1 MFNELKKIFGSK
13 FNRLKNNIFANS
25 FQFSSLILLQIL
37 LVPFMIKGWGI
48 HTYGVWIFLMSV
60 PAALSFANIDVVESV
75 RQELVLNKDKK
86 INYLNKIFSNSFACT
101 LINLFVFTIFYFSL
115 YFFLSDKFKVFSDYN
130 NEYLFIIIVIIAIG
144 YSFDTVA
151 KNILISV
158 DFHGKLHLSTLINSI
173 FLLIPNVLI
182 AIAGFYFTDLTIAAI
197 IYLAAS
203 AIKFLT
209 SIFFL
214 IKESKLSFFL
224 LSINF
229 RTIKYIYSKSKS
241 YYLNNISALVYIS
254 GFNFIVGLFYSAEFV
269 TLINSLNT
277 LFRWSVSR
285 LTSIFLM
292 PLYFEYANYYNEKK
306 FKKLIQLFNLQKKIL
321 LYVLFLYVLVSI
333 TLGEYV
339 FNLWTLNKFSNFY
352 TLLVLIVFENLLHIL
367 GNNYLIYLKSINK
380 FYFFAKADLILSLF
394 VIASLFF
401 LGYNKFNLELLIVI
415 VIIRSLIA
423 FFILRKSYLQI
434 KLLKKIKQL

>member
-25 FQFSSLILLQIL
+25 FQFSSLMLLQIL

-48 HTYGVWIFLMSV
+48 QAYGVWIFLISV
-60 PAALSFANIDVVESV
+60 PTALSFANIDVVESV

-86 INYLNKIFSNSFACT
+86 INYLNKLFSNSFACT

-130 NEYLFIIIVIIAIG
+130 NEYLFIIIAIIAIG

-173 FLLIPNVLI
+173 FLLIPNALI

-209 SIFFL
+209 SIFFS

-224 LSINF
+224 SSI
-229 RTIKYIYSKSKS
+229 SKDDP
-241 YYLNNISALVYIS
+241 
-254 GFNFIVGLFYSAEFV
+254 
-269 TLINSLNT
+269 
-277 LFRWSVSR
+277 
-285 LTSIFLM
+285 IFM
-292 PLYFEYANYYNEKK
+292 
-306 FKKLIQLFNLQKKIL
+306 
-321 LYVLFLYVLVSI
+321 S
-333 TLGEYV
+333 
-339 FNLWTLNKFSNFY
+339 
-352 TLLVLIVFENLLHIL
+352 
-367 GNNYLIYLKSINK
+367 
-380 FYFFAKADLILSLF
+380 
-394 VIASLFF
+394 
-401 LGYNKFNLELLIVI
+401 
-415 VIIRSLIA
+415 
-423 FFILRKSYLQI
+423 
-434 KLLKKIKQL
+434 